1 MSTYQILGYFTCEVL
16 IFFDMSYI
24 IGKSC
29 QDFNILKIAVVFLLH
44 KNVHVHTYILF
55 EETKNE
61 QLNVKYFLNDIQ
73 TWMTYSDLQIWQDGE
88 TGGLLFTCLCW

>member
-73 TWMTYSDLQIWQDGE
+73 T
-88 TGGLLFTCLCW
+88 

>member
-1 MSTYQILGYFTCEVL
+1 MSF
-16 IFFDMSYI
+16 I

-29 QDFNILKIAVVFLLH
+29 QDFNILKISVVFLIH
-44 KNVHVHTYILF
+44 KNVHVHTYILH

-61 QLNVKYFLNDIQ
+61 QLNVKYFSNDIQ
-73 TWMTYSDLQIWQDGE
+73 TWLTYSDLQIWQYGE